1 MKGKKMRHFE
11 YTDLGTNA
19 NKFWEI
25 SLEAKKLSVTYGR
38 IGILKPATKTYIIG
52 TTDPKKGFKK
62 KEDAEKFC
70 EKKIKEKISKGY
82 KEID

>member
-25 SLEAKKLSVTYGR
+25 SLEAKKLNVTYGR
-38 IGILKPATKTYIIG
+38 IGILNPATKTYVIG
-52 TTDPKKGFKK
+52 TTDPKKGFQK

-82 KEID
+82 IEK

>member
-1 MKGKKMRHFE
+1 MRHFE

-25 SLEAKKLSVTYGR
+25 SLEAKKLSVKYGR

-82 KEID
+82 IEK

>member
-1 MKGKKMRHFE
+1 MTRCFE
-11 YTDLGTNA
+11 YKDPILNA

-25 SLEAKKLSVTYGR
+25 SLEAKKLIVTFGR
-38 IGILKPATKTYIIG
+38 IGILNPATKTYIIG
-52 TTDPKKGFKK
+52 TTDPKKGFQK

-82 KEID
+82 IEK